1 MGIGNYTVSATLHLT
16 GTPPSNVNAV
26 NEESVKL

>member
-1 MGIGNYTVSATLHLT
+1 MGMGNYTVSATLYLT

-26 NEESVKL
+26 SEESGKL